1 MRYAND
7 DESIGGIAPGELSE
21 QRDPGAAQVRMSCR
35 RRRRGTRRAP
45 GANGCP
51 ILEDALGYLE
61 CRVAGELPAGDHT
74 VFVGEIVEAGVL
86 REGEALTMRETGFR
100 YSG

>member
-1 MRYAND
+1 MGCRFRTH
-7 DESIGGIAPGELSE
+7 SRRPRLPG
-21 QRDPGAAQVRMSCR
+21 V
-35 RRRRGTRRAP
+35 
-45 GANGCP
+45 
-51 ILEDALGYLE
+51 GYLE

-74 VFVGEIVEAGVL
+74 VFVGEIVEAGAL